1 MAAGYRPL
9 PTQLSVSGDDTEE
22 RAIQEVYRYESQKKD
37 PQTKVPPDKRSPRQ
51 KIPHDFWMGQFT
63 SPDIRA
69 AYNNYT
75 GQKFP
80 PSFSLN
86 ISNVTQLL

>member
-51 KIPHDFWMGQFT
+51 KIPHDF
-63 SPDIRA
+63 
-69 AYNNYT
+69 
-75 GQKFP
+75 
-80 PSFSLN
+80 
-86 ISNVTQLL
+86 

>member
-37 PQTKVPPDKRSPRQ
+37 PQTKVPPDKRSPMIFEWGNLPPRTFV
-51 KIPHDFWMGQFT
+51 PHTTVTLDK
-63 SPDIRA
+63 
-69 AYNNYT
+69 N
-75 GQKFP
+75 
-80 PSFSLN
+80 SLK
-86 ISNVTQLL
+86 TL